1 MFVRKSGTAPK
12 RPTASAQIARP
23 ASAAAARTQ
32 QAPGMDLEQ
41 GSSSGADDFMRQ
53 LQKHNNSGEGSS
65 AAGPTAG
72 ANRKTRPTRALAPPN
87 KDWPELDF
95 LEEKSQSAFDS
106 QLDALWL
113 ENNADF
119 HYCDLHQQVCEMMAN
134 HPDDHYNPDCQKC
147 LKKEHGGL
155 LEMFFQREGMD
166 LNMTQAR
173 DAWLSYH
180 NRKAEVHKQLMTNPA
195 GNRPLQKQF
204 DLRERAAFLRYAF
217 LAWEKNKAR
226 VEAIKQHAANPGASS
241 AFNMLPTAA
250 DEELCAFVN
259 NATTRNMETG
269 AGLQGKS
276 CNVKPCALHSGDGG
290 AFQRRGHAIQVFNKY
305 RYFECGICYRTREQT
320 QTQREADTYDSSANA
335 EERPAIHFAPGLS
348 KGRFKGAS
356 SSAAAASH

>member
-1 MFVRKSGTAPK
+1 MFVRKTTNPPGRAAA
-12 RPTASAQIARP
+12 RLARP
-23 ASAAAARTQ
+23 ASAAAART
-32 QAPGMDLEQ
+32 A
-41 GSSSGADDFMRQ
+41 GSEMEIDRGNSGSGADNFMRELNKQ
-53 LQKHNNSGEGSS
+53 NSGEGASS
-65 AAGPTAG
+65 SSSGS
-72 ANRKTRPTRALAPPN
+72 NRKLRPKRVLAAPN

-113 ENNADF
+113 ENNSDF
-119 HYCDLHQQVCEMMAN
+119 HYCDMHQQVCEMMAN
-134 HPDDHYNPDCQKC
+134 HPDDHYNPECQKC
-147 LKKEHGGL
+147 LKKERGGL
-155 LEMFFQREGMD
+155 LEMFFQKEGMD
-166 LNMTQAR
+166 LNMAQAR

-226 VEAIKQHAANPGASS
+226 VEAIKQHAATPGASA
-241 AFNMLPTAA
+241 AFNLLPTAA

-259 NATTRNMETG
+259 DATTRNMETG

-276 CNVKPCALHSGDGG
+276 CNVKPCEMHSGDGG
-290 AFQRRGHAIQVFNKY
+290 ALQKRGHAIQVFNKY

-320 QTQREADTYDSSANA
+320 QTQREADTYDRSASA
-335 EERPAIHFAPGLS
+335 EERPEI
-348 KGRFKGAS
+348 RFSQGGNNNRSKGAS
-356 SSAAAASH
+356 SSSAATAMH